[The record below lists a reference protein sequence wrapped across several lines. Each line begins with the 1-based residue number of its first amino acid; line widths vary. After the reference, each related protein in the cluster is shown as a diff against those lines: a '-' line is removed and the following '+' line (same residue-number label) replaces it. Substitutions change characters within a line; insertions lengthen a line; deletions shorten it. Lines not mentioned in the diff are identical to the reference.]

1 MGIKSGVFNQ
11 DADIKNQV
19 IETSALSDIDAV
31 KMFRKKTKHKIN
43 INVGIG
49 DFSMFEKVKELLEES
64 LQINPEE
71 ITLKSELV
79 GDLGINSLEL
89 ADLVLT
95 CEEKFD
101 IEIMDEDIHKFV
113 TVGDVVKYLTEEVGE

>member
-1 MGIKSGVFNQ
+1 MLTKQNVF
-11 DADIKNQV
+11 AI
-19 IETSALSDIDAV
+19 IG
-31 KMFRKKTKHKIN
+31 KKIIFFVERLEIN
-43 INVGIG
+43 
-49 DFSMFEKVKELLEES
+49 MFEKVKELLEES

-101 IEIMDEDIHKFV
+101 IEIKDEDIHKFV
-113 TVGDVVKYLTEEVGE
+113 TVGDVVNYLSDIVGE